1 MRGPGGICVSGV
13 ALTVVV
19 VVSGTVLVVVVLAVD
34 ELARTK
40 SAVTTLK
47 PTMIASAA
55 TPTPMRRRM

>member
-1 MRGPGGICVSGV
+1 MSGV